1 MKLFSALI
9 GLTLLPSL
17 LCASEPTVRETT
29 DVKPIT
35 VSPGVIL
42 RELTGRTAAG
52 PMRSEKCSVAFF
64 HLEPG
69 HASAWS
75 FNKIAE
81 ESFFILKGHGSVWTG
96 DTRHAVKP
104 GSFILVPPNVVRSV
118 RASEGEALEFYAV
131 TSPAWSPDDDF
142 MGKAPASF
150 AK

>member
-1 MKLFSALI
+1 MKIISAII
-9 GLTLLPSL
+9 GLFLVPSL
-17 LCASEPTVRETT
+17 LWAHEPTVRETT

-42 RELTGRTAAG
+42 RELTGRTAVE

-64 HLEPG
+64 RLELG
-69 HASAWS
+69 RASAWS

-96 DTRHAVKP
+96 DARHAVKP

-118 RASEGEALEFYAV
+118 RASEDEALEFYAV
-131 TSPAWSPDDDF
+131 TSPAWSPNDEY
-142 MGKAPASF
+142 MANAPAGF
-150 AK
+150 TK

>member
-1 MKLFSALI
+1 MKFLYTVI
-9 GLTLLPSL
+9 GLVLLPL
-17 LCASEPTVRETT
+17 MARADGPTVRETT

-42 RELTGRTAAG
+42 RELTGRTAAE

-69 HASAWS
+69 RASAWS

-96 DTRHAVKP
+96 DQRHAVKA

-131 TSPAWSPDDDF
+131 TSPAWSPQDDF
-142 MGKAPASF
+142 AGKAPASF
-150 AK
+150 TK